1 MTIDPDELLA
11 GPRGRRL
18 CLVLAATPGEG
29 GGAREAEE
37 LRVAVTWAAY
47 DLDPGRGTSRVVL
60 AFADA
65 TGTEEPEVPRPSTA
79 DVARLLDAVPLSAP
93 GPRTLLDALGLAV
106 DFARYW
112 QEPDG
117 EDVLAAAQEVR
128 EALARVAH
136 VVAGAAAA
144 AWWTNPVDRSDQWSV
159 TFTDGPTPTPT
170 PAPPPETVAERL
182 ARWRHGAAAEEAR
195 AARERPHD
203 PSASWSGTWWSTP
216 PSDLRRTTRRLAGLG
231 PAGLWLVEDAGG
243 WDEATARPVTVPPEA
258 AVYEIDGPLAW
269 AELCRR
275 YPLEVTASRRHDW
288 YRTTG
293 QDSRWVQPDWSRA
306 AVDLDAVHLT
316 VAGYLTTAGRAIP
329 VTEDLST
336 VLAGWNPDETFWLTD
351 RVTPAAEEE
360 GWARDDDGGWRVVP
374 PRG

>member
-1 MTIDPDELLA
+1 MPVE
-11 GPRGRRL
+11 R
-18 CLVLAATPGEG
+18 
-29 GGAREAEE
+29 GGAWEADE

-65 TGTEEPEVPRPSTA
+65 TGAGEPEVPRPSTA
-79 DVARLLDAVPLSAP
+79 DVARLLDAVRLSAP
-93 GPRTLLDALGLAV
+93 GPRALLDALGLAV

-117 EDVLAAAQEVR
+117 EDVLAAAPEVR
-128 EALARVAH
+128 GALARVAH
-136 VVAGAAAA
+136 VVTGTVEA
-144 AWWTNPVDRSDQWSV
+144 AWWTSPIARSEQWSV
-159 TFTDGPTPTPT
+159 TFTDGP
-170 PAPPPETVAERL
+170 APPSEPVAERL
-182 ARWRHGAAAEEAR
+182 ARWRQETAAEEAR

-203 PSASWSGTWWSTP
+203 PSVSWSGTWWSTP
-216 PSDLRRTTRRLAGLG
+216 PSDLRRTTRELTGLG
-231 PAGLWLVEDAGG
+231 PAGLWLVEDSGG
-243 WDEATARPVTVPPEA
+243 WDEATTRAVTVPHDVT
-258 AVYEIDGPLAW
+258 VYEVDGPQSW

-306 AVDLDAVHLT
+306 ADDLDGVHLT

-351 RVTPAAEEE
+351 RVTLRCE
-360 GWARDDDGGWRVVP
+360 GRSWTRDDEGAWRPRP
-374 PRG
+374 PRAPA